1 MISVCMASHNGGK
14 YIKQQIDSI
23 LSQLSLEDE
32 LIISDDGSSD
42 STIEIIKRCNDS
54 RIKLYVMEH
63 NSKGMK
69 PHYYVTKNFENAL
82 KYVNGDYIFLSDQDD
97 VWMPNKVS
105 VVLEILKKVD
115 LVVHDAELID
125 GDGNNMGKNYY
136 SFLHQSSGFLMNLW
150 QTRFLGCCMAFR
162 KSVLDDCLPFPNN
175 IVGHD
180 YWIGMYALIKYE
192 VTFIPD
198 ILLKYRRHGGNVSPS
213 SEKSNNSLFYKLY
226 TKRYHLLRAIAI
238 RMFNAN

>member
-97 VWMPNKVS
+97 VWCPNKVEVCLEYLQDYDIVLHNLQCVDEKTWQQ
-105 VVLEILKKVD
+105 VVFLLHRIL
-115 LVVHDAELID
+115 
-125 GDGNNMGKNYY
+125 
-136 SFLHQSSGFLMNLW
+136 
-150 QTRFLGCCMAFR
+150 
-162 KSVLDDCLPFPNN
+162 
-175 IVGHD
+175 
-180 YWIGMYALIKYE
+180 
-192 VTFIPD
+192 
-198 ILLKYRRHGGNVSPS
+198 
-213 SEKSNNSLFYKLY
+213 
-226 TKRYHLLRAIAI
+226 
-238 RMFNAN
+238 